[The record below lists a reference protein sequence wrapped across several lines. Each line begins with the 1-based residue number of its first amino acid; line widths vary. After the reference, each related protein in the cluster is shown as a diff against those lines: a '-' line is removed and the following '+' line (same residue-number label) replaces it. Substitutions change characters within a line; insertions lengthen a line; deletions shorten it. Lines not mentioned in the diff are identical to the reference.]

1 MRARTE
7 NALLVVASL
16 SVIAFLVSF
25 GVGLRGG
32 SVTSSA
38 LSPDSIAANDFL
50 NRGRVP
56 RVEVLNGAGRSGMAR
71 AATDRLRAAGFDV
84 VFFGNASTSTDTS
97 FVLDRV
103 GRIEAARTIA
113 EALGISRV
121 HTAIDSTLFLEAT
134 VILGRDLQIRSRA
147 GREE

>member
-16 SVIAFLVSF
+16 SVVAFLVSF

-32 SVTSSA
+32 ATSMDP
-38 LSPDSIAANDFL
+38 LSPDSITAHDFL
-50 NRGRVP
+50 NRGRAT

-71 AATDRLRAAGFDV
+71 AATDRLRAAGYDV
-84 VFFGNASTSTDTS
+84 VFFGNARTFTDTS
-97 FVLDRV
+97 YVLDRV
-103 GRIEAARTIA
+103 GRTDAARA
-113 EALGISRV
+113 VAQALGISRV

-134 VILGRDLQIRSRA
+134 VILGQDWGGSA
-147 GREE
+147 GSN